1 MIQSLGKKFLAFPL
15 LAGLSLLVACAA
27 SQTEKLASKQQ
38 FSGYLS
44 NYSDL
49 KEVQGEQ
56 KGVEY
61 LRWMS
66 PEVKSG
72 KYTKILPR
80 GASFYPQLTPEQQ
93 ASRQTLIEIRDYY
106 DEAVKREYAAM
117 GILATEPG
125 PGVATAEF
133 AITGVYIQAE
143 GMKAYD
149 VVPIAAVISLTEAAT
164 GTRDRVVQLVM
175 EGKLVDSESGKLLAT
190 AVYKGLG
197 KDLPNDKTQLTLA
210 DLKPLLDEWAR
221 NLASTAAA
229 VINAG
234 K

>member
-1 MIQSLGKKFLAFPL
+1 MIQVLGKRLVGIGL
-15 LAGLSLLVACAA
+15 LASLSLLVACAN
-27 SQTEKLASKQQ
+27 SQTQKLASKQQ

-49 KEVQGEQ
+49 KQVTGAE

-66 PEVKSG
+66 PEVQSG
-72 KYTKILPR
+72 KYTKILPK
-80 GASFYPQLTPEQQ
+80 GVSFYPKMTPEQQ

-125 PGVATAEF
+125 PGVAIAEF

-149 VVPIAAVISLTEAAT
+149 VIPIAAVISLTEAAT

-175 EGKLVDSESGKLLAT
+175 EGKLIDSETDALLAD

-197 KDLPNDKTQLTLA
+197 KDLPNDTAQLTL
-210 DLKPLLDEWAR
+210 DDVKPVLDKWAA
-221 NLASTAAA
+221 NLAATAAA
-229 VINAG
+229 VIGAA